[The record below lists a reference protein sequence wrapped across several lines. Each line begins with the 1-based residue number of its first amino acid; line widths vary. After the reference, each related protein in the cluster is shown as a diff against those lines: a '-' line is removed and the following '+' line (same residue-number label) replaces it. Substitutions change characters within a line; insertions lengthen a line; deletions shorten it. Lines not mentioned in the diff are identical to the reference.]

1 MKFLFI
7 LLVIAVSIVTYA
19 NDLDT
24 LLHDYK
30 KESDL
35 SKKTKDESAG
45 NLIVYTRDDLERMQ
59 VETLKDILKSLRAFI
74 YSENRIAQ
82 PDILNQDP
90 ITYYSKGVRIYLNE
104 HELLTPLTG
113 SGFITFGDMD
123 MNFIDHVE
131 IYEGFPTFEFGV
143 EPATIVIRL
152 YTKDAEHDE
161 GGRVKFS
168 VGSYKS
174 NKENVYYTG
183 SEEQF
188 SYSLYANHSENNRET
203 QNVDGETLKRDKNT
217 NEFYAAIKSQN
228 HSLEFQAV
236 NSKGDAFLS
245 SLIGAV
251 PKDTTKEFTF
261 FNVASSSKFMNDS
274 VRLNL
279 SYIKQTD
286 EFSSLYDTPL
296 VLPTDVPP
304 YFMAVTDYAQKIDE
318 EAFTANLKKTFVYK
332 NHDISVGVQYR
343 YKYFDLSDVK
353 FNGIDNNVTQAY
365 KYENV
370 YSIFIQDLIHL
381 TDTQIIT
388 LSGMHQHYD
397 RGGDVAQPHTSQLRF
412 GYIYSD
418 NKWVAKTFISSQE
431 FVSEPY
437 MTISPYYGNP
447 ALKPE
452 TYRSLFE
459 EISFKTKKTLSKIV
473 LGYGRNYDV
482 PILEQQGLN
491 LVMQNSSIDIDGYS
505 ASAEFTLFFR
515 KNDKL
520 ELQANY
526 TLIESPYGNSDGK
539 YYNGVIR
546 MLNNVGKFSIFN
558 ELIINAGYDR
568 VERGYD
574 YTAGVRYEATK
585 DLHFNLKGENILNNS
600 LEQSFYIRLLPQ
612 ETVEVPIVDQKF
624 TFSMEYLF

>member
-1 MKFLFI
+1 MKFLFV
-7 LLVIAVSIVTYA
+7 LLIIGVNIVTYA
-19 NDLDT
+19 NDLDA
-24 LLHDYK
+24 LLQNYQ

-59 VETLKDILKSLRAFI
+59 VETLKDILKSLRAFV

-123 MNFIDHVE
+123 MDFIDHVE

-168 VGSYKS
+168 AGSYKS

-188 SYSLYANHSENNRET
+188 SYSLYANHSENNRDTKEI
-203 QNVDGETLKRDKNT
+203 DGKTLKRDKNT
-217 NEFYAAIKSQN
+217 NEFYASLKSQN
-228 HSLEFQAV
+228 HSLELQAV

-251 PKDTTKEFTF
+251 PTDTTKEVTF
-261 FNVASSSKFMNDS
+261 FNVATASKFMNDS
-274 VRLNL
+274 LRLNL
-279 SYIKQTD
+279 SYIKQKD
-286 EFSSLYDTPL
+286 EFSSLYDALAPL
-296 VLPTDVPP
+296 PLPPSTL
-304 YFMAVTDYAQKIDE
+304 VTSYAQKIDE
-318 EAFTANLKKTFVYK
+318 EAFTANLKKEFVYK
-332 NHDISVGVQYR
+332 NHDISIGVQYR

-365 KYENV
+365 KQENV
-370 YSIFIQDLIHL
+370 YSVFIQDLIHL
-381 TDTQIIT
+381 SDTQIIT

-397 RGGDVAQPHTSQLRF
+397 REGNVPKPHTSQLRF

-418 NKWVAKTFISSQE
+418 NKWVAKTFISHQE

-447 ALKPE
+447 NLQPE
-452 TYRSLFE
+452 TYHSLFE
-459 EISFKTKKTLSKIV
+459 EISYTTRETLSKIV

-482 PILEQQGLN
+482 PVLEQQGVN
-491 LVMQNSSIDIDGYS
+491 LVMQNSDKDIDGYS

-526 TLIESPYGNSDGK
+526 TQIESPYENGSTGR
-539 YYNGVIR
+539 YYNYVIR
-546 MLNNVGKFSIFN
+546 MLNDFGKFNIFN

-585 DLHFNLKGENILNNS
+585 DLHFNLKGENILNDS
-600 LEQSFYIRLLPQ
+600 LEQSFYIKLLPQ
-612 ETVEVPIVDQKF
+612 ESVEVPIIDQKF